1 MTYLV
6 SVIIPLYNEE
16 MHIKQNLNSLI
27 NQTIK
32 FENIEVLLID
42 HCSTDNT
49 LNIIKQLENKSENIK
64 VVHLKENTGTPGNPR
79 NAGINKASSD
89 YIMFLDADD
98 YYLNDICETL
108 YRKIKKEDVDFVS
121 CLYCFNTKTNINT
134 AQTSINYLKKY
145 GSEIKINSIDELPE
159 IYEVYNP
166 HCIMVWNKIYKKSFI
181 LKNNI
186 KFPKKCLAEDLY
198 FNIQCFL
205 NGKFILLNEYIGY
218 FYIIDELSVCHAP
231 TEKSLNKFL
240 CGYKMIFDYLN
251 CEKYEIPK
259 IISDTMISW
268 TLLFLNNKLS
278 YKKQKELLKS
288 SQPFYKNYN
297 LNNKILHNTSFLS
310 LIENIFIQYLC
321 KYYHY

>member
-121 CLYCFNTKTNINT
+121 CLYCFNTKTNIKCI
-134 AQTSINYLKKY
+134 TS
-145 GSEIKINSIDELPE
+145 KIIA
-159 IYEVYNP
+159 I
-166 HCIMVWNKIYKKSFI
+166 
-181 LKNNI
+181 
-186 KFPKKCLAEDLY
+186 
-198 FNIQCFL
+198 
-205 NGKFILLNEYIGY
+205 
-218 FYIIDELSVCHAP
+218 
-231 TEKSLNKFL
+231 NKFFTYL
-240 CGYKMIFDYLN
+240 SKLIHIFRSVF
-251 CEKYEIPK
+251 KA
-259 IISDTMISW
+259 
-268 TLLFLNNKLS
+268 
-278 YKKQKELLKS
+278 KS
-288 SQPFYKNYN
+288 HRIAINQTKFNVFSARKFTP
-297 LNNKILHNTSFLS
+297 
-310 LIENIFIQYLC
+310 
-321 KYYHY
+321 